1 MEIRPSTG
9 AAAFPTDWPALAG
22 CGTSFPYILFSAAKS
37 YKRVAPILG
46 GRRIEPLYIT
56 LLERESFMLRWRQHY
71 NAGMVRGEMA
81 TVAEAAEAL
90 GITKRAVL
98 LRIER
103 GEMTAEKISPHFYL
117 IPRSEVERW
126 KPVGKRK
133 GGRPPKPRDGE

>member
-1 MEIRPSTG
+1 M
-9 AAAFPTDWPALAG
+9 LAG
-22 CGTSFPYILFSAAKS
+22 GGTFFPYILFSIEKS
-37 YKRVAPILG
+37 YKRVVTIPG
-46 GRRIEPLYIT
+46 GRRIESLYLT
-56 LLERESFMLRWRQHY
+56 LLDREPFMLRWRQHY

-126 KPVGKRK
+126 KPIGKRK
-133 GGRPPKPRDGE
+133 GGRPPRARSQE